1 MSRKPQLR
9 VFQMTP
15 DIDRVAKAIYYD
27 FCSPLHD
34 TEKPF
39 WSQLRKDAKDFV
51 VSQARAGMIELR
63 TPSEAMLAAGDA
75 VFTGENPPTPA
86 TIWAA
91 MMDAAL
97 GETVTGK
104 HGD

>member
-1 MSRKPQLR
+1 
-9 VFQMTP
+9 MTP

-27 FCSPLHD
+27 FCAPLHD
-34 TEKPF
+34 SEKPF

-63 TPSEAMLAAGDA
+63 TPSEAMIDAGVSAHRAWVASEDNLGELSAA
-75 VFTGENPPTPA
+75 
-86 TIWAA
+86 IWAA

-104 HGD
+104 HGN

>member
-1 MSRKPQLR
+1 
-9 VFQMTP
+9 MTP
-15 DIDRVAKAIYYD
+15 DIDRVSKAIYYD

-51 VSQARAGMIELR
+51 ISQARAGMIELR
-63 TPSEAMLAAGDA
+63 TPSEAMLAAAADLEPGA
-75 VFTGENPPTPA
+75 TPA
-86 TIWAA
+86 QVWAA

>member
-1 MSRKPQLR
+1 
-9 VFQMTP
+9 MTP

-63 TPSEAMLAAGDA
+63 TPSEAMLAAGEMLLA
-75 VFTGENPPTPA
+75 ACEAPEGPTPA
-86 TIWAA
+86 QMWAC